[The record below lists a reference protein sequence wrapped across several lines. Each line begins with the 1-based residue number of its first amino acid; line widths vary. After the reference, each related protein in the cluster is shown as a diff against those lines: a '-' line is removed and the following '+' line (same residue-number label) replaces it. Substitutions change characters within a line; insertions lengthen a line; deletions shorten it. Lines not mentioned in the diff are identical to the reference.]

1 MRELC
6 YIYSRKRKNTGFPC
20 QVFQWCKGQF
30 NRSGEKDKTRP
41 NSEFICFSW
50 LAHSTVVLTYPFQ
63 NEMKIKS
70 IHGPSFFGFNG
81 SIFILC
87 NSVVCFHIEFRDL
100 SEALVAGYTPYHSIL
115 PAKTVYFCPK
125 HKYLTP

>member
-70 IHGPSFFGFNG
+70 IHGPSFSG
-81 SIFILC
+81 SMDLFSFCVIVLFVFIL
-87 NSVVCFHIEFRDL
+87 SFGTYQKLLLQATRHI
-100 SEALVAGYTPYHSIL
+100 TQ
-115 PAKTVYFCPK
+115 FCPRK
-125 HKYLTP
+125 QYIFVPNINI